1 MPPRIFVPGPSVN
14 PNLIGSPSSF
24 LSNIGNI
31 ANSRRQARIAEER
44 TETDKLF
51 KQGQADRAQQ
61 QLDFTLA
68 APERA
73 EELRVANL
81 EREADKFQ
89 TVQDHAKGAQFVGGD
104 RFTGFEDELA
114 KDPRYNQLDAAG
126 KLAARNEFIL
136 KNPTA
141 LTPPK
146 QFRETLEAG
155 LAATGKFTGDEIQAY
170 VAAEMA
176 ERYPTAD
183 KDLVKAQILSPK
195 DLLASGNQNITIGSD
210 GKIFSTGRGGRGGAK
225 LINDPSSQAQR
236 DEVVDSI
243 AGGFAVAEKTG
254 HLPWFLGGAR
264 LEIPGGGLNMSKQ
277 DIEGIVGIMA
287 TEGGIVS
294 PTAMQ
299 NVLVPGIAL
308 TSKGELK
315 EDYDYRTEPGK
326 QKLIAAAKK
335 SQATEERLLTKGGDI
350 SAAGQATG
358 GAIFSPVDAA
368 NAAAQYNETLLSGL
382 TPQALSDA
390 DVVTSF
396 LNTLGAAQPAV
407 PPVDNTRQGG
417 NQGGSDVVTPEVAP
431 PAAVVDPQQAAIAA
445 AAQAEDDAI
454 FSHITNQATPTPQTA
469 TNAPLIGGQV
479 PAERI
484 LQEAL
489 TPENL
494 LGNINPLV
502 RGTIAGVKEVAPQV
516 KKLFESLTP
525 PAGRGILSSAPE
537 QTPRQATQAAVES
550 LSGPERT
557 QALSAARQLASQGV
571 ISIADADGQGNSREE
586 ALLIAYLKHI
596 EGQR

>member
-1 MPPRIFVPGPSVN
+1 MPKVFVPGPSVN

-24 LSNIGNI
+24 LSNIGSI

-44 TETDKLF
+44 AETDKLF
-51 KQGQADRAQQ
+51 KQGQADRSQQ

-73 EELRVANL
+73 EALRVANL

-89 TVQDHAKGAQFVGGD
+89 TVQDHAKGAQFMGGD

-114 KDPRYNQLDAAG
+114 KDPRYNQLDDAG

-155 LAATGKFTGDEIQAY
+155 LAATGKFTGPEIQAY

-195 DLLASGNQNITIGSD
+195 DFNTNIFGGGSGTRRAGSNSFDFVSDPVSQKSKNDLLNEEFEILELNKATQGTTLGRPSELASLPGVGKFFSHNVTKQNYAKAVSKLEGEGLSTPEAIAVLRQEIDGDLESSVDFNNISD
-210 GKIFSTGRGGRGGAK
+210 ADLTRLVENAEGVKAQQTQIFNK
-225 LINDPSSQAQR
+225 
-236 DEVVDSI
+236 
-243 AGGFAVAEKTG
+243 
-254 HLPWFLGGAR
+254 
-264 LEIPGGGLNMSKQ
+264 
-277 DIEGIVGIMA
+277 
-287 TEGGIVS
+287 
-294 PTAMQ
+294 
-299 NVLVPGIAL
+299 
-308 TSKGELK
+308 
-315 EDYDYRTEPGK
+315 
-326 QKLIAAAKK
+326 
-335 SQATEERLLTKGGDI
+335 KGGDI

-358 GAIFSPVDAA
+358 GAVLSPIDAA
-368 NAAAQYNETLLSGL
+368 NAAAVYNERLLSGL

-396 LNTLGAAQPAV
+396 LNNLGAAQPAV

-417 NQGGSDVVTPEVAP
+417 NQGGSDVVIPEVAP
-431 PAAVVDPQQAAIAA
+431 PVV
-445 AAQAEDDAI
+445 
-454 FSHITNQATPTPQTA
+454 TPQPQPIA
-469 TNAPLIGGQV
+469 QPAEAEFQIGGQV

-494 LGNINPLV
+494 LGNLNPVV
-502 RGTIAGVKEVAPQV
+502 RGTLSGVKEVAPQV

-525 PAGRGILSSAPE
+525 PAGRGILSPTPE

>member
-1 MPPRIFVPGPSVN
+1 MPKVFVPGPSVN

-24 LSNIGNI
+24 LSNIGSI

-44 TETDKLF
+44 SETDKLF

-73 EELRVANL
+73 EALRVANL

-89 TVQDHAKGAQFVGGD
+89 TVQDHAKGAQFMGGD

-114 KDPRYNQLDAAG
+114 KDPRYNQLDDAG

-335 SQATEERLLTKGGDI
+335 ALATEERLLTKGGDI

-396 LNTLGAAQPAV
+396 LNNLGAAQPAV

-417 NQGGSDVVTPEVAP
+417 NQGGSDVVIPEVAP
-431 PAAVVDPQQAAIAA
+431 PVV
-445 AAQAEDDAI
+445 
-454 FSHITNQATPTPQTA
+454 TPQPQPIA
-469 TNAPLIGGQV
+469 QPAEAEFQIGGQV

-494 LGNINPLV
+494 LGNINPVV
-502 RGTIAGVKEVAPQV
+502 RGTIAGVKQVAPQV

-525 PAGRGILSSAPE
+525 AAGRGILSPTPE